1 MKPKRR
7 GRPPIDPDAP
17 AARVHLTLAA
27 VAYDRLYRTAQ
38 DQAISV
44 PEVIRRRLRRPAHSQ
59 PK

>member
-7 GRPPIDPDAP
+7 GRPPIDPDKP
-17 AARVHLTLAA
+17 VARVHLTLAA

-44 PEVIRRRLRRPAHSQ
+44 PEVIRRHLDPPGHFQ